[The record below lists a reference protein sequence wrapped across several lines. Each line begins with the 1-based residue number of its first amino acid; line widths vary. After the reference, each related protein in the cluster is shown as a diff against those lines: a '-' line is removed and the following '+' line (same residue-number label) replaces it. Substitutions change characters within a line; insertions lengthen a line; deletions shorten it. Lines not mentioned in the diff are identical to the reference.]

1 MARPLVSGESR
12 CTEKRNRTMTAV
24 STNLTALAQQLRVDS
39 VRNSTAAG
47 SGHPSSALSA
57 ADLMAVLI
65 TRFWHYDFDRP
76 ENPGSDHLIFSK
88 GHASS
93 LLYAMYKAAGAISDE
108 QMMTYR
114 RMGSPFQGHPTPALP
129 WVDVATGSLG
139 QGLPIAVGVA
149 IAGKYLDK
157 LPYRVWVLCGD
168 SEFAEGS
175 IAESMDKANYYKLGN
190 LVAILDMNRLGQRG
204 QTEYGWDG
212 DEYAARARAF
222 GWHPIEVD
230 GHDFDDIERGYQLA
244 IQHQDHYEQPVLI
257 VARTV
262 KGKGISWMEN
272 QNGWHGKPVP
282 KDKLDATIAELGG
295 ATNLTFEIPEA
306 PAATAYVAAAADHPA
321 PTTYELGSA
330 VATRKAYGD
339 GLKAVGALRPDV
351 VVLDAEVSNST
362 MAEIFKEA
370 YPDRFF
376 EMFIAEQQMVAA
388 AVGIG
393 VRGYVPFASTFGA
406 FMSRAYDFIRMAA
419 ISQANIKLCG
429 SHAGVSIGE
438 DGPSQMALEDIAMMR
453 AVHGSVVL
461 YPSDANQTVALVHEM
476 ADHDGIAYMRTTRAA
491 TPVIYEAGDVF
502 KIGGSKVARQSD
514 SDEVTIVAAGITL
527 HEALKAA
534 DQLAEQGIHIRVID
548 LYSVKPVDYET
559 VREALVATHGRLVV
573 VEDHWPQGG
582 LASAILECLATRPGS
597 TNGFGDNF
605 RMTHLAPSEMPGSGT
620 PDELMDWAGIS
631 ARHIIE
637 AVCTMLD

>member
-1 MARPLVSGESR
+1 
-12 CTEKRNRTMTAV
+12 MTAV

-57 ADLMAVLI
+57 ADLMAVLM
-65 TRFWHYDFDRP
+65 TRFWHYDFDHP
-76 ENPGSDHLIFSK
+76 DNPGNDHLIFSK

-93 LLYAMYKAAGAISDE
+93 LLYSMFKAAGAISDD

-114 RMGSPFQGHPTPALP
+114 QLGSPFQGHPTPVLP

-175 IAESMDKANYYKLGN
+175 IAEGMDKANYYKLGN
-190 LVAILDMNRLGQRG
+190 LIAILDMNRLGQRG
-204 QTEYGWDG
+204 ATEYGWDG

-222 GWHPIEVD
+222 GWHPIEID

-244 IQHQDHYEQPVLI
+244 IDHQNQHEQPVLI
-257 VARTV
+257 IARTV
-262 KGKGISWMEN
+262 KGKGIAWMEN
-272 QNGWHGKPVP
+272 ENGWHGKPVP
-282 KDKLDATIAELGG
+282 KDKLDVTLAELGG
-295 ATNLTFEIPEA
+295 ATNLTFDIPEA
-306 PAATAYVAAAADHPA
+306 PAVSVDTAGTASNAWNPATYD
-321 PTTYELGSA
+321 LGTS

-339 GLKAVGALRPDV
+339 GLKAVGDLRGDV

-362 MAEIFKEA
+362 MSEIFKDA
-370 YPDRFF
+370 HPDRFF
-376 EMFIAEQQMVAA
+376 EMFIAEQQMVAT
-388 AVGIG
+388 AVGVG

-406 FMSRAYDFIRMAA
+406 FMSRAFDFIRMAA
-419 ISQANIKLCG
+419 ISEANIKLCG

-461 YPSDANQTVALVHEM
+461 YPSDANQAVALVREM
-476 ADHDGIAYMRTTRAA
+476 ANHVGIAYMRTTRAA
-491 TPVIYEAGDVF
+491 TPVIYAPGEEF
-502 KIGGSKVARQSD
+502 TIGGSRVVRQSD
-514 SDEVTIVAAGITL
+514 DDMVTIVGAGITL
-527 HEALKAA
+527 HEAIKAA
-534 DQLAEQGIHIRVID
+534 DELAQNGVHVRVID
-548 LYSVKPVDYET
+548 LYSVKPIDGET
-559 VREALVATHGRLVV
+559 VRQALQVTEGRLVV

-582 LASAILECLATRPGS
+582 IASAILEYLATDAASQRDS
-597 TNGFGDNF
+597 AK
-605 RMTHLAPSEMPGSGT
+605 RVRLTHLSPSEMPGSGT
-620 PDELMDWAGIS
+620 PSELMDWAGIS
-631 ARHIIE
+631 ASHIVA
-637 AVCTMLD
+637 AVHQMLG

>member
-1 MARPLVSGESR
+1 
-12 CTEKRNRTMTAV
+12 MTAV

-39 VRNSTAAG
+39 VRTSTAAG

-57 ADLMAVLI
+57 ADLMAVLM
-65 TRFWHYDFDRP
+65 TRYWHYDFDHP
-76 ENPGSDHLIFSK
+76 DNPGNDHLIFSK

-93 LLYAMYKAAGAISDE
+93 LLYAMFKAAGAISDE

-114 RMGSPFQGHPTPALP
+114 QMGSPFQGHPTPALP

-175 IAESMDKANYYKLGN
+175 IAEGMDKANYYKLGN
-190 LVAILDMNRLGQRG
+190 LIAILDMNRLGQRG
-204 QTEYGWDG
+204 PTEYGWDG

-244 IQHQDHYEQPVLI
+244 IEHQEQHEQPVLI

-272 QNGWHGKPVP
+272 ENGWHGKPVP
-282 KDKLDATIAELGG
+282 KDKFDATIAELGG
-295 ATNLTFEIPEA
+295 ETNLTFDIPEA
-306 PAATAYVAAAADHPA
+306 PAVSADGNGAETGSWAPPAYD
-321 PTTYELGSA
+321 LGSS

-339 GLKAVGALRPDV
+339 GLKAVGGLRPDI

-362 MAEIFKEA
+362 MSEIFKEA

-388 AVGIG
+388 AVGVG

-453 AVHGSVVL
+453 AVYDSVVL
-461 YPSDANQTVALVHEM
+461 YPSDPNQTVALVREM
-476 ADHDGIAYMRTTRAA
+476 ADHQGIAYMRTTRAA
-491 TPVIYEAGDVF
+491 TPVIYEASDEF
-502 KIGGSKVARQSD
+502 TIGGSKVARQSD
-514 SDEVTIVAAGITL
+514 DDKVTVVGAGITL

-534 DQLAEQGIHIRVID
+534 DELAKDGINIRVID

-559 VREALVATHGRLVV
+559 VHQALLATGGRLVV

-582 LASAILECLATRPGS
+582 IGSAILECFATHTAARQDRGV
-597 TNGFGDNF
+597 DF

-620 PDELMDWAGIS
+620 PDELLDWAGIS
-631 ARHIIE
+631 ARHIVE
-637 AVCTMLD
+637 AVRGMLA